1 MNKKHLILGFGQ
13 TGVSIAKYL
22 HKLGISFEVM
32 ESRKDLKGIQWLSD
46 HGYKCSS
53 KFDVDALEKISKV
66 YVSPGIPKNNP
77 ILKQAD
83 FLNIEIETDID
94 IFLKLHS
101 CTKIL
106 ITGTNGKTTVTSM
119 SHKLFSDYLD
129 KKRVEALG
137 NIGNPVLDNTDEGID
152 IALIEVSSYQLE
164 LSSSISS
171 DIAVLLNVTQDHLDR
186 HSSFKEYKAIKNKVF
201 NQSKLVIKGGQSSSS
216 TEECI
221 YFQEIFRDYDYCFD
235 VLKEEWPL
243 HDIENIKA
251 AISILFAYLV
261 LNQEVSFYD
270 KSERESFIKDCLRI
284 LNSFQ
289 RLPHRYE
296 ILDLKDGVTFIN
308 DSKATNVAS
317 VLKALE
323 SVYDK
328 FGEGRTILI
337 CGGDSKGQDFE
348 ELTNISE
355 KLLKKAYIFG
365 IHKDLI
371 APFLINL
378 TDVELV
384 EDMQEAMKKITI
396 DAVNGDVVI
405 LSPACSSIDMYKDY
419 EERGEDFRRLVG
431 SI

>member
-1 MNKKHLILGFGQ
+1 MKSLIYGYGI
-13 TGVSIAKYL
+13 TGK
-22 HKLGISFEVM
+22 SFERYLIKKNIDFDIYDINI
-32 ESRKDLKGIQWLSD
+32 SDYSSNKDFSK
-46 HGYKCSS
+46 YK
-53 KFDVDALEKISKV
+53 KI
-66 YVSPGIPKNNP
+66 YCSPGIPREEFKS
-77 ILKQAD
+77 LKKTNKV
-83 FLNIEIETDID
+83 LTDID

-119 SHKLFSDYLD
+119 SHKLFSHFLG

-137 NIGNPVLDNTDEGID
+137 NIGNPVLDNIDEDID

-186 HSSFKEYKAIKNKVF
+186 HSSLEEYKSIKNKVF
-201 NQSKLVIKGGQSSSS
+201 IQSKLAIREGQSSSS
-216 TEECI
+216 TEKCI
-221 YFQEIFRDYDYCFD
+221 YFQEIFKDYDYCFD
-235 VLKEEWPL
+235 DLKYEWPL
-243 HDIENIKA
+243 HDVENIKA
-251 AISILFAYLV
+251 TISILFAYLV
-261 LNQEVSFYD
+261 LNEEINFYD
-270 KSERESFIKDCLRI
+270 KPQRKSFIKDCLRI
-284 LNSFQ
+284 LNSYQ

-328 FGEGRTILI
+328 YGEGKAILI
-337 CGGDSKGQDFE
+337 CGGDSKGQDFQ
-348 ELTNISE
+348 ELTNIPE

-371 APFLINL
+371 APFLIN

-384 EDMQEAMKKITI
+384 RDMKEAMKRISLDVVK
-396 DAVNGDVVI
+396 GDVVI
-405 LSPACSSIDMYKDY
+405 LSPACASTDMYKDY
-419 EERGEDFRRLVG
+419 EERGEEFRSLVG